1 MLKNILLV
9 LVILIFSSCIYSNKT
24 QNEVSSSFKR
34 DIIILGDYS
43 FYKGIDTLKI
53 VEVEK
58 HQIHI
63 SNKKVKDTLI
73 IENLVDL
80 EGEPQLFSSVTMKGL
95 ESLIQLKNV
104 AGYKIDF
111 NTNIEFENLLS
122 SDLVYLF
129 EDRELD
135 KFLIIWDFQ
144 YPDCTNLVEI
154 VKLSTHEVTKVFS
167 ESVLIKEIKS
177 GEEGSLILTVEDS
190 CTQLTSEFRI
200 Q

>member
-1 MLKNILLV
+1 MFRNILPV
-9 LVILIFSSCIYSNKT
+9 LVILIVSSCVDSNKT
-24 QNEVSSSFKR
+24 QNEVNASFKR
-34 DIIILGDYS
+34 DSISLGDYS
-43 FYKGIDTLKI
+43 FYKGIDTLKT

-58 HQIHI
+58 HLIHI

-73 IENLVDL
+73 IENLADL
-80 EGEPQLFSSVTMKGL
+80 EGEPQLFSIITIKGH

-129 EDRELD
+129 ENRELD

-154 VKLSTHEVTKVFS
+154 IKLSNHEATKVFS
-167 ESVLIKEIKS
+167 ESILIKEIKS
-177 GEEGSLILTVEDS
+177 GEEGSLVLTVEDS
-190 CTQLTSEFRI
+190 CTQLTSEVRI